1 MFNWECFKIINT
13 SLNPESSGFDSPAL
27 VLQSKSHLGGDGL
40 ALLVEHG
47 GIGRMRCAH
56 PQVAAYL
63 MHANIKQD
71 ALFGELFQEAIAYGV
86 KTSMPSAFAK

>member
-47 GIGRMRCAH
+47 GSGVCAARIPNSH
-56 PQVAAYL
+56 TTSALVSASGQAAPL
-63 MHANIKQD
+63 VQ
-71 ALFGELFQEAIAYGV
+71 
-86 KTSMPSAFAK
+86 SR